1 MKKDKMKKNKSV
13 GAPEKPQ
20 SEKVIPV
27 TFYTKLKNVNELGGI
42 ENARFKAK
50 QLFENHINN
59 K

>member
-1 MKKDKMKKNKSV
+1 MAKKNKSV

-20 SEKVIPV
+20 SEKVVPV
-27 TFYTKLKNVNELGGI
+27 TFYTKLKNVTELGSI

-50 QLFENHINN
+50 ELFENYLNG